1 MSSVAKLLPIT
12 HLIAIWSIPVEPEAV
27 EVKLNSCK
35 CSFKSFL
42 LSLFAAVLP
51 CFREGSYQFCLN
63 FMSRPFYLVV
73 TGVEVPLSWPG
84 GHRVGASC
92 WWVLGAGCWWDKAA
106 QDTTSCFKWYHHEPF
121 LGLQVAPAVPCDS
134 WSTQILFKSVAL
146 KVI

>member
-63 FMSRPFYLVV
+63 SMSRPFYLVV
-73 TGVEVPLSWPG
+73 TDVEVPLSWPG
-84 GHRVGASC
+84 GHKVGASC
-92 WWVLGAGCWWDKAA
+92 WWVLGAGGTKQHRTQRRAPN
-106 QDTTSCFKWYHHEPF
+106 DTVMSRF
-121 LGLQVAPAVPCDS
+121 LAYRWPQLYPVTPDP
-134 WSTQILFKSVAL
+134 L
-146 KVI
+146 KFCLNQLH